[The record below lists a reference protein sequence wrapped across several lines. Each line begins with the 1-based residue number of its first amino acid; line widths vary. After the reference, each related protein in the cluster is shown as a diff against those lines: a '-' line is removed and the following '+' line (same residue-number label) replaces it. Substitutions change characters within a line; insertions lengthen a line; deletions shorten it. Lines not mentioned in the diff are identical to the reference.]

1 MVGANVGLSAG
12 RIALVGTSIVP
23 NQPVALWQQL
33 QATATVMQ
41 RVALGQ
47 SGRTALES
55 VPAALRPGVQALAFH
70 AWRNGG
76 RAAALCASL
85 APKKPPPAVQA
96 LLQLALALGWHAEQS
111 PYDSHTLVNQ
121 TVEAAKRQRSTRAQ
135 AGMVNACLRRFFR
148 ERSSLIAATEQQPL
162 AVWNHPEW
170 WVKRLQ
176 HQYPQQWMAILQ
188 AANQQAPLILRVNAR
203 RTTVADT
210 VKRLEQAGMPAS
222 QVGISA
228 VVLHQAV
235 PVHLIPGFAEGWV
248 SVQDAAAQ
256 RAAEILLEGA
266 SLTSQARILD
276 ACAAPGGKTAHLLE
290 QSEAQVWAL
299 EVDAERCQRIKG
311 TLARLGLQARV
322 VHADA
327 ASVDTWWDGQ
337 LFDAI
342 LLDAPCSASG
352 IGSRHPDVRWLRRE
366 SDIAQLALQQQ
377 RLLQA
382 LWPLLKSGGRFLYCT
397 CSVFKEEGHNQI
409 ETFLAH
415 NTNAVLEPSLGHCLP
430 GNPLYYAPLSDN
442 RVHHD
447 GFYFA
452 LFTKL

>member
-1 MVGANVGLSAG
+1 
-12 RIALVGTSIVP
+12 
-23 NQPVALWQQL
+23 VALWQQL
-33 QATATVMQ
+33 QATAAVMQ

-47 SGRTALES
+47 SGRTVLES
-55 VPAALRPGVQALAFH
+55 VPETLRPGVQALAFH
-70 AWRNGG
+70 AWRHSG
-76 RAAALCASL
+76 RAAALCALLVS
-85 APKKPPPAVQA
+85 KKPPPAVQA
-96 LLQLALALGWHAEQS
+96 LLQLALALGWHTEHS

-135 AGMVNACLRRFFR
+135 AGMVNACLRRFLR
-148 ERSSLIAATEQQPL
+148 ERASLVAATEQQPR

-170 WVKRLQ
+170 WIERLQ
-176 HQYPQQWMAILQ
+176 QQYPDQWMAILQ
-188 AANQQAPLILRVNAR
+188 AANQQAPLTLRVNGR
-203 RTTVADT
+203 RTTVAA
-210 VKRLEQAGMPAS
+210 VLERFQQAGMPAT
-222 QVGISA
+222 QVGVSA

-235 PVHLIPGFAEGWV
+235 PVHQIPGFAEGMV

-266 SLTSQARILD
+266 PLTPQARILD

-290 QSEAQVWAL
+290 QSEAQVLAL
-299 EVDAERCQRIKG
+299 EVDAERCQRIEG
-311 TLARLGLQARV
+311 TLSRLGLQARV

-327 ASVDTWWDGQ
+327 ACVNTWWDGE

-342 LLDAPCSASG
+342 LLDAPCLASG

-377 RLLQA
+377 RLLMA
-382 LWPLLKSGGRFLYCT
+382 LWPLLKPGGRLLYCT
-397 CSVFKEEGHNQI
+397 CSLFHEEGQKQA

-415 NTNAVLEPSLGHCLP
+415 NTDAVLEPSLGHCLP
-430 GNPLYYAPLSDN
+430 GNALYSTPVSDN

-452 LFTKL
+452 RFTKR